1 MTKSEISTFCEIFGS
16 YKKMIERER
25 DHRRKTGKDFA
36 AAVLSDIEASAGA
49 VIDRIKETG
58 TPDLKPHADRETVNE
73 ILKLIEGARANN
85 ERNNPDTYFY
95 TDGEYK
101 TIAAAVAA
109 LAGYKTRA
117 EWINEI

>member
-1 MTKSEISTFCEIFGS
+1 MTKSEILTFCEIFGS
-16 YKKMIERER
+16 YKTMIERER
-25 DHRRKTGKDFA
+25 DHRRKTGEDLA

-49 VIDRIKETG
+49 VVDRLKET
-58 TPDLKPHADRETVNE
+58 PEIKPHAGRDTVKE

-95 TDGEYK
+95 TDGDYR
-101 TIAAAVAA
+101 TIAATVAA
-109 LAGYKTRA
+109 LAGYKSRA